1 MISRRYETIVGIFVV
16 ASLATLLVMVVI
28 IAQQERLWVKHME
41 YRAIFKNVSGL
52 KPGSEVR
59 LAGVLVGN
67 VKDVQIDLQGN
78 IVVTFEVVD
87 KYASQIRQNSRVTI
101 GYQGLLGDK
110 SLDLTVGSSDKS
122 PIPPQGIVASVE
134 PMEFT
139 EIFAKAQPSLDHLQK
154 VLENLAGITRD
165 LADPK
170 SDVGQFFEELHGIA
184 RKINQGKGSLGLLVT
199 DPKLYQEVTQSWAGL
214 KKIVANLQ
222 ENTGLMGALMNDPA
236 LKAQAQKTLGDLQVA
251 VASLKQTLENI
262 REGAIRF
269 PEIAK
274 KAELF
279 LNTLNKAGKTLPD
292 LVVSGQEMAT
302 DVEKA
307 AEAAQKSWLLRRN
320 VPKPKEQTIRVQ

>member
-16 ASLATLLVMVVI
+16 ASLAALLVMVLI
-28 IAQQERLWVKHME
+28 IAQQERLWVKHIE
-41 YRAIFKNVSGL
+41 YRAFFKNVSGL

-67 VKDVQIDLQGN
+67 VKDVFIDLQGN
-78 IVVTFEVVD
+78 IGVTFEVID
-87 KYASQIRQNSRVTI
+87 KYASQIRQDSRVTI

-134 PMEFT
+134 PMDFT
-139 EIFAKAQPSLDHLQK
+139 EIFARAQPSLEHLEK
-154 VLENLAGITRD
+154 VLENLASIT
-165 LADPK
+165 
-170 SDVGQFFEELHGIA
+170 QN
-184 RKINQGKGSLGLLVT
+184 INQGKGSLGLLVT
-199 DPKLYQEVTQSWAGL
+199 DPKLYQEFSQSAAGL
-214 KKIVANLQ
+214 KKIVANL
-222 ENTGLMGALMNDPA
+222 EESKGLMGALMNDPA

-251 VASLKQTLENI
+251 VASLKQTLGNI
-262 REGAIRF
+262 QEGAIRF

-279 LNTLNKAGKTLPD
+279 LEALNKAGKTLPD
-292 LVVSGQEMAT
+292 LVVSGQEMAK